1 MLSKRTRIDPQKLFS
16 VVPRKGAKAI
26 TKKTKNIPSVQT
38 RSMKRQKKRGK
49 AVDDTGTETILN
61 DSKEVLLRMF
71 ESANL
76 PALPTKTGVCRVLI
90 GEVMSISAT
99 SSQAVIPEQFRE
111 FNQFLIDDQTAELS
125 FHEDSVVDITST
137 ALIQQHNSSN

>member
-1 MLSKRTRIDPQKLFS
+1 M
-16 VVPRKGAKAI
+16 
-26 TKKTKNIPSVQT
+26 
-38 RSMKRQKKRGK
+38 
-49 AVDDTGTETILN
+49 DDTGTETILN